1 MADTSQYTDSAQPE
15 KPEHPPLTAE
25 RVRAVLKYD
34 AESGDFS
41 WLSGRGMSS
50 PGRPAGSVNG
60 RGYVAIQVDGRCYL
74 AHRLAWLHVHSA
86 WPSGVIDHVNGK
98 TEDNRLENLRDT
110 SLSENLRNR
119 KNVKGMSRK
128 GRSWRVWAAG
138 NYAGSS
144 VCFGRAAKIR
154 KAAYENLGYGPQSFS
169 TWKPI
174 GDLARRLVEEAVG
187 RE

>member
-50 PGRPAGSVNG
+50 PGRQAGSVNG
-60 RGYVAIQVDGRCYL
+60 R
-74 AHRLAWLHVHSA
+74 
-86 WPSGVIDHVNGK
+86 
-98 TEDNRLENLRDT
+98 
-110 SLSENLRNR
+110 
-119 KNVKGMSRK
+119 
-128 GRSWRVWAAG
+128 
-138 NYAGSS
+138 
-144 VCFGRAAKIR
+144 
-154 KAAYENLGYGPQSFS
+154 GYGPQSFS

-174 GDLARRLVEEAVG
+174 GDLARRLVEKAVG